1 MRLRANSA
9 RALLALLLAGS
20 AVAQVFKVQ
29 GGTSTLLNA
38 EGGSVEFKAPNYDG
52 SVGLG
57 FFEGHF
63 EYGAEARRLFHGYT
77 LLAGDDT
84 VPFTLATDVFDSSH
98 YFSAR
103 GIGATRKS
111 SESSFYVFAG
121 ATSTWL
127 GTGFFNA
134 ATSNDPV
141 GIFFYERKLT
151 DRLRFFSRDIV
162 SNRQTL
168 LQGLE
173 WKQNKWLKASLTA
186 GLGSNQKYFA
196 SALDAET
203 EKFAFKAS
211 YVLMGDMFQRV
222 TVLSPTSSEV
232 NKGNVQML
240 YKPNQFISLT
250 TGHENILEP
259 LTLGGPMQQAS
270 VDQFSADF
278 HVEKFYFG
286 TGLFTSTASG
296 RGSQGT
302 NLYAGR
308 RIGQR
313 FEVNANY
320 FRSTPRGMQ
329 TTTSTTPTS
338 TPASQTTVILSG
350 TVRERFSSRFSLLQL
365 ITRTGGQT
373 TFAFGGDFTS
383 NRLLLRADY
392 QNVYLPFR
400 PDHPFEQALAL
411 NASFRV
417 IGPWQMTAASNVAPD
432 GHLRYAFGVST
443 YLYRLNGMIANSS
456 ADSFSIAK
464 YLVQGVVKDDQGEPV
479 EGAALR
485 IGKQVVYTDSSGR
498 FMTRFS
504 KRGPF
509 PLRVA
514 PEEFISNGL
523 YEVVSAP
530 TEAKATTEDNVSD
543 VLVMVRRV
551 PRRKSTSQLQ

>member
-1 MRLRANSA
+1 
-9 RALLALLLAGS
+9 
-20 AVAQVFKVQ
+20 V
-29 GGTSTLLNA
+29 
-38 EGGSVEFKAPNYDG
+38 
-52 SVGLG
+52 
-57 FFEGHF
+57 
-63 EYGAEARRLFHGYT
+63 
-77 LLAGDDT
+77 
-84 VPFTLATDVFDSSH
+84 
-98 YFSAR
+98 
-103 GIGATRKS
+103 
-111 SESSFYVFAG
+111 
-121 ATSTWL
+121 
-127 GTGFFNA
+127 
-134 ATSNDPV
+134 SNW
-141 GIFFYERKLT
+141 K
-151 DRLRFFSRDIV
+151 FFSRDII
-162 SNRQTL
+162 SDRQTL

-173 WKQNKWLKASLTA
+173 WKQSKWFKASLTA

-196 SALDAET
+196 SALDAES

-211 YVLMGDMFQRV
+211 YVFMGDLFQRV
-222 TVLSPTSSEV
+222 TVLSPMSSEV

-259 LTLGGPMQQAS
+259 LRLGGPMQQAS
-270 VDQFSADF
+270 VSQFSADF

-296 RGSQGT
+296 RSAQGT

-313 FEVNANY
+313 LEVNTNY
-320 FRSTPRGMQ
+320 FRSAPRGMQ
-329 TTTSTTPTS
+329 TTTSSNTPTS
-338 TPASQTTVILSG
+338 IPASQTTVILSG

-383 NRLLLRADY
+383 NRLLLRADD
-392 QNVYLPFR
+392 QSVYLPFR
-400 PDHPFEQALAL
+400 PHHPFEQTLAF
-411 NASFRV
+411 NASLRV

-443 YLYRLNGMIANSS
+443 YLYRLNGMITNSS

-464 YLVQGVVKDDQGEPV
+464 YVVQGVVKDDQGESV
-479 EGAALR
+479 EGAAVR

-504 KRGPF
+504 KRGSF
-509 PLRVA
+509 PLSVA
-514 PEEFISNGL
+514 PEEFISNGV

-530 TEAKATTEDNVSD
+530 TEAKATTDDNASD